1 MVSLYRSLL
10 VPTRIMLKASNIVM
24 QLTFYGAG
32 CIAALFYFM
41 WVFKLIL
48 TKGPRRVFRKIK
60 RLPPKILTDSSY
72 GEHKYLTLKSGIR
85 LHYVT
90 AGEEGA
96 CLMLFLHGFPQSW
109 FTWRHQLK
117 EFSQAFKVVALDLKG
132 YGLSDAPLAWE
143 CYQRDIILED
153 IQDVIKA
160 LGSSEKDGGP
170 KCILV
175 GHDWGAAIA
184 CEFAANYPNMVEKL
198 IFMNGIPTHVLF
210 DYVPKNL
217 SQMIKSKYIFLF
229 QLPKIPEWLCSLDD
243 FHVIKVGT
251 PCEKTRIQNV
261 DSQQMNCSLT
271 LYNFSRPNAL
281 TPPINYYRNILS
293 WIPPKHKDILV
304 PTLLL
309 WGQKDAY
316 MEEGLVN
323 QILPY
328 LQGSYHIHF
337 FPDAS
342 HWLPEEQPDK
352 VNKVIWDFL
361 QGKKSDKELK

>member
-1 MVSLYRSLL
+1 MASLYRSLL
-10 VPTRIMLKASNIVM
+10 VPTRIMLKASNIMM
-24 QLTFYGAG
+24 QLTMYGAG
-32 CIAALFYFM
+32 CIAALFYSM
-41 WVFKLIL
+41 WVFRLIL
-48 TKGPRRVFRKIK
+48 TKGPSRVFRKTE
-60 RLPPKILTDSSY
+60 RLPPKILTDCCY
-72 GEHKYLTLKSGIR
+72 GEHKYLTLKKSGIR

-96 CLMLFLHGFPQSW
+96 CLMLFLHGFPQNW
-109 FTWRHQLK
+109 FSWRHQLK

-132 YGLSDAPLAWE
+132 YGLSDAPLTWE
-143 CYQRDIILED
+143 CYQRDIVLED
-153 IQDVIKA
+153 IQEVIKA
-160 LGSSEKDGGP
+160 LGSSEKDGDP

-175 GHDWGAAIA
+175 GHNWGAAIA
-184 CEFAANYPNMVEKL
+184 CEFAANYPSMVEKL
-198 IFMNGIPTHVLF
+198 IFMNGVPAHVFFVCLHRTDKTGMKRGF
-210 DYVPKNL
+210 FRGKRTPWNL
-217 SQMIKSKYIFLF
+217 
-229 QLPKIPEWLCSLDD
+229 
-243 FHVIKVGT
+243 IKVET
-251 PCEKTRIQNV
+251 TSEKTRIQNV
-261 DSQQMNCSLT
+261 DSQQRNCSLT

-309 WGQKDAY
+309 WGQKDTY

-342 HWLPEEQPDK
+342 HWLPEEQPEK
-352 VNKVIWDFL
+352 VNQVIWDFL